1 MFVFRKI
8 PRFLILHDFSLGLE
22 HQKQVVTGNNT
33 STGAT
38 YVHVRSTVYPQ
49 IGWNVAVC
57 SKWAVFCVFFRI
69 NIWNIIMFQKTAF
82 GLLPTDVHLRPI
94 KQRHV
99 WHIFIRLLQ
108 SFTCKNVLSTT
119 KNFKYSSVSFKMRFL
134 KRNKGCQGKQGKKT
148 YQICEVFD
156 SSFIWINQ
164 FPVSITAFLEKIL
177 KPKMFLTDGWWQGKA
192 WCLLQDVKLGA
203 KSSWIC
209 CL

>member
-134 KRNKGCQGKQGKKT
+134 KRNKGCQGKAGEKDLSNLRSLWQLFHLN
-148 YQICEVFD
+148 QSI
-156 SSFIWINQ
+156 SSFNYSVFGEDTQ
-164 FPVSITAFLEKIL
+164 
-177 KPKMFLTDGWWQGKA
+177 
-192 WCLLQDVKLGA
+192 A
-203 KSSWIC
+203 KNVPYRWMVAM
-209 CL
+209 